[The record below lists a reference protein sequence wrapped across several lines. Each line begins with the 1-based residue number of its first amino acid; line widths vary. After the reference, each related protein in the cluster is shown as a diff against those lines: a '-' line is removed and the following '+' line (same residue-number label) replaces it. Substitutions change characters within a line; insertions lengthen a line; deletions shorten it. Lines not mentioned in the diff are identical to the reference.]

1 MKHLKML
8 SLTVMAAAV
17 LLAFVGADAAS
28 ATVACKN
35 NANTTNCSEK
45 WPAGT
50 ELKTQLK
57 TGTVARLTT
66 SFKTIECKKAS
77 ATGELTVE
85 GSATTTAQGTGKGT
99 FSECNCEVT
108 VLKTGTLEAHYISGT
123 DNAEVISNGAEVTVT
138 CSTIFGNVHCIYVS
152 NNTGGGIIIGGSP
165 PIIKFEINVPRLSTS
180 GLCSEKAILDA
191 EFEVLSPTPAFAAAG

>member
-1 MKHLKML
+1 MKYLKML
-8 SLTVMAAAV
+8 SLTVMAAAA
-17 LLAFVGADAAS
+17 LMAFVGAGTAS

-35 NANTTNCSEK
+35 NANTTECTEK

-57 TGTVARLTT
+57 SGTVARLTT
-66 SFKTIECKKAS
+66 SFKTIECQKAS
-77 ATGELTVE
+77 ATGELTAE

-99 FSECNCEVT
+99 YSECNCEVV
-108 VLKTGTLEAHYISGT
+108 VLKTGTLEAHYISKT
-123 DNAEVISNGAEVTVT
+123 DNAEVVSNEAEVTVT

-152 NNTGGGIIIGGSP
+152 EHTNGGIIIGGNP
-165 PIIKFEINVPRLSTS
+165 PIIKFELNVPRLSTN

-191 EFEVLSPTPAFAAAG
+191 EFEVLSPTPAYAAAG